1 MYNLLLII
9 YIKFYIILYN
19 QIKDCDIVWN
29 YYYIWSQYKENFDD
43 FAKEWKMA
51 IFCIKIVEACFNY
64 FNIEQEIAGTG
75 RPPFDLILMVKL
87 NVYACLNGITSSE
100 QISIN
105 AEHHELYKF
114 VSNHLMP
121 AGRTIRKY
129 RFEYEG
135 VFRKITS
142 FTLIIAYA
150 MDLTDFEH
158 ISIRWYNYE
167 SFQFSILCTENGR
180 N

>member
-75 RPPFDLILMVKL
+75 RPPFDLILKTRL
-87 NVYACLNGITSSE
+87 GSQLHRRRRTALYRP
-100 QISIN
+100 
-105 AEHHELYKF
+105 LYKPKLY
-114 VSNHLMP
+114 HL
-121 AGRTIRKY
+121 
-129 RFEYEG
+129 
-135 VFRKITS
+135 
-142 FTLIIAYA
+142 
-150 MDLTDFEH
+150 H
-158 ISIRWYNYE
+158 ICDHRY
-167 SFQFSILCTENGR
+167 CT
-180 N
+180 